1 MKKLIN
7 SIMLGV
13 IGLPNWHDE
22 ADRFNYISFI
32 IFLSIIFN
40 IFRYVFFQYD
50 LLIPYFIFS
59 FIFFLYGLSILARR
73 LNYLKMSKFFLFL
86 TPIPIIN
93 IIFIIYLMFPNKK

>member
-1 MKKLIN
+1 MKKIIN
-7 SIMLGV
+7 SILFGV
-13 IGLPNWHDE
+13 ISLTNWHDE

-32 IFLSIIFN
+32 IFISIIYN
-40 IFRYVFFQYD
+40 IFRYIFFHND

-59 FIFFLYGLSILARR
+59 FILYFYGLSILARR